1 MMEIEHYD
9 VVVFVDSKFPAG
21 INLFVDLVND
31 LLDHDLWVTAN
42 RLNLIIS
49 TKHCRIWII
58 PRIVLKEREKRG
70 LMDGLKFDQVF
81 GLSKLERMDFL
92 RFKIPGTPEYKGGS
106 ILDYILEIEE
116 RKAKDESVQKVS
128 RR

>member
-1 MMEIEHYD
+1 MEIEYYD

-31 LLDHDLWVTAN
+31 LLDHDIWVTAH
-42 RLNLIIS
+42 RLKMIIS

-58 PRIVLKEREKRG
+58 PRVGLKEREKRG

-81 GLSKLERMDFL
+81 GLSKLERMDFP
-92 RFKIPGTPEYKGGS
+92 RFKIPGTPEYKGGT

-128 RR
+128 K